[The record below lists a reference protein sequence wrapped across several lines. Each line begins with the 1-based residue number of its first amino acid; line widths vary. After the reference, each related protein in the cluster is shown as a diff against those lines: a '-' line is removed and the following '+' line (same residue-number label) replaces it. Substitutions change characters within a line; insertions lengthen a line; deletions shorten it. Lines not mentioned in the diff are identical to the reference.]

1 MHRSIFSRG
10 LSATFRSVN
19 RVVPW
24 HRLPRYLGVLNLLA
38 FRDELREKNLHDT
51 ERAPS
56 KPSTEPPIVCGEEA
70 HRYRTVAG
78 TCDDLSH
85 PQMGSCE
92 ARFGRNMPLSET
104 WPEKEP
110 ALLEPSPRVIS
121 RRLMT
126 RDEFIPATTLNLLA
140 AAWIQFMT
148 HDWFNH
154 GPNPEDRPIE
164 IALDG
169 PNDPWPQKPR
179 MRIRRTRPD
188 PTRDTTH
195 PDHAKYP
202 PTYRNTISHWWDAS
216 SIYGCDDATCKKVRS
231 FQGGKLKV
239 DERSRLPVDA
249 KTGRE
254 ISGFTDN
261 WWVGLALLH
270 TLFTL
275 EHNAICRRLAADYPN
290 WNDEQLYQ
298 IARLI
303 NSALMAKIHTVE
315 WTPGILGHPALQ
327 VGMAANWWGL
337 LGRRF
342 KNRFGRLGKS
352 DLFSGIP
359 GSSTAHHGAPYSL
372 TEEFTSVY
380 RLHPLIPDEL
390 MISSMRAGSTP
401 RTIPITDTLFEK
413 ADDVINDTT
422 SVIDM
427 LYSFGT
433 SHPGAITLHNFPRFM
448 QDLKVPAIDG
458 ERTEDRVDLAAVDIM
473 RDRERGVPRYNR
485 FRRLIHKPPARDFS
499 DITSNKKWQQEL
511 REVYGDV
518 ERVDL
523 LVGML
528 AEDLPKGFGFS
539 DTAFRIFILM
549 ATRRLKSDRFFTSDF
564 TAKTYTKAGLD
575 WIENTSIGT
584 VVLRHYPELGPALAG
599 VKNGFAPW
607 NTVTADS
614 PRLASVRS

>member
-10 LSATFRSVN
+10 LSATFRTVN

-38 FRDELREKNLHDT
+38 FRDELRERNLHDT
-51 ERAPS
+51 EQAPS
-56 KPSTEPPIVCGEEA
+56 KRSTEPPIVCGEEA

-85 PQMGSCE
+85 PKMGSCE
-92 ARFGRNMPLSET
+92 ARFGRNMPLGET

-110 ALLEPSPRVIS
+110 SLLEPSPRLIS

-126 RDEFIPATTLNLLA
+126 RHEFIPATTLNLLA

-154 GPNPEDRPIE
+154 GTNPEDRPIE
-164 IALDG
+164 IGLDG
-169 PNDPWPQKPR
+169 PNDPWPQKPK

-188 PTRDTTH
+188 PTRDATH
-195 PDHAKYP
+195 PENAKYP
-202 PTYRNTISHWWDAS
+202 PTYRNKISHWWDAS
-216 SIYGCDDATCKKVRS
+216 SIYGCDDDTCKKVRS

-239 DERSRLPVDA
+239 DERNRLPVDA

-275 EHNAICRRLAADYPN
+275 EHNAICRRLAADHPD

-298 IARLI
+298 LARLI

-315 WTPGILGHPALQ
+315 WTPGILAHPALQ

-342 KNRFGRLGKS
+342 KKRFGRLGTS

-390 MISSMRAGSTP
+390 IISSMRAGTRP
-401 RTIPITDTLFEK
+401 RSVPITDTLFEK
-413 ADDVINDTT
+413 SDDVINDTM

-458 ERTEDRVDLAAVDIM
+458 ERTDDRIDLAAVDIM

-485 FRRLIHKPPARDFS
+485 FRRLIHKPPAKDFS
-499 DITSNKKWQQEL
+499 DITSNKTWQQEL
-511 REVYGDV
+511 RDVYGDV

-528 AEDLPKGFGFS
+528 AEDLPEGFGFS

-564 TAKTYTKAGLD
+564 NAKTYTKAGLE
-575 WIENTSIGT
+575 WIEDSSMGT
-584 VVLRHYPELGPALAG
+584 VILRHYPELAPALAG
-599 VKNGFAPW
+599 AKNAFAPW
-607 NTVTADS
+607 RKVAVES
-614 PRLASVRS
+614 PRLASVLS